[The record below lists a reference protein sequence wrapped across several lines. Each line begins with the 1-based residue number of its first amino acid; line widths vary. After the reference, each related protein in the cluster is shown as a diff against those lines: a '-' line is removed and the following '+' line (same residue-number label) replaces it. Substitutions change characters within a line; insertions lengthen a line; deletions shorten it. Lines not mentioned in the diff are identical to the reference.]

1 MFFTNSLKV
10 TVYASQIKEKLQVY
24 YLDHIML
31 IRRDLYGRD
40 GAHLNKKGK
49 QMMAQ
54 IKRHFQ
60 DA

>member
-1 MFFTNSLKV
+1 MPAKLK
-10 TVYASQIKEKLQVY
+10 TSSWSII
-24 YLDHIML
+24 DHIML